1 MTTFPVEIH
10 CMLPFPWTQ
19 TYMKWNVFN
28 LVALS
33 TNHASFMLQQ
43 KDYCI
48 AIKGTFNF
56 IPVYMS
62 FVYRKQREKKEN
74 ERQSRIRLNR
84 RLDALRPETSS
95 RGRHKMAEN
104 TPTVFDVVGLLINSP
119 SDEQLLVHFIGYIP
133 SSCSF
138 MVVPSCRRLN

>member
-1 MTTFPVEIH
+1 MDTNIYEMQCFQSSCSKYKSCQFHSTAETLKI
-10 CMLPFPWTQ
+10 
-19 TYMKWNVFN
+19 VFQIFAK
-28 LVALS
+28 LLKYLFHPS
-33 TNHASFMLQQ
+33 M
-43 KDYCI
+43 
-48 AIKGTFNF
+48 
-56 IPVYMS
+56 P

-104 TPTVFDVVGLLINSP
+104 TPTVFDVVSLFINSS
-119 SDEQLLVHFIGYIP
+119 SDEQLLVFNIGYIL
-133 SSCSF
+133 SSYSL